1 MKLHS
6 VALICGLLFGPLSIA
21 TADDTVQ
28 TVQMRIL
35 DASTKQL
42 VPARIY
48 IQHADGRWYFPKT
61 KGPNGSAIPYQRQLP
76 NRSEEMHTTVSA
88 DPLEVQLPP
97 GRYTVTVERGK
108 EYVTNSVAL
117 DVPAKGDIPP
127 LDIELVRWIH
137 MSQLGW
143 YSGDTHLH
151 RDLSEMPNLV
161 MAEDLNVAFPLS
173 HWITNADV
181 DPISGNRI
189 TSNQIKPGQAPP
201 KTIKPEPIL
210 VDPSHLVYPLN
221 TEYEIFSVQGK
232 QHTLGAFVVI
242 GHKTPFDIKVPAV
255 IPAAKWAH
263 REGGLIDLEKHSWP
277 WSLVIV
283 PIMQVDL
290 FELANNHCWR
300 TDFAF
305 GQWTIDAA
313 GDYMH
318 LEKDVKGLTEWGW
331 IDFGFQTYY
340 ALLNCGFRLQPTA
353 GTGAGVHPIP
363 AGFGRVYVQVDGDL
377 TYDKWM
383 HGLRSGRSFV
393 TTGPMLF
400 TTVNE
405 QPPGHVFEKA
415 QPGTMYRVRGSV
427 ESPHAVSRLEIVVN
441 GEVVKSIQP
450 KAVAISAGANLT
462 STFDETINVPG
473 SGWIAVRCFE
483 DVPNKRVRFAHSSPV
498 HIEVADQPIAPRR
511 AEIDYI
517 IRRVKEE
524 IARNRGILN
533 ADQLAEYEQALKIYE
548 TIAAGA
554 K

>member
-1 MKLHS
+1 MKRYCCF
-6 VALICGLLFGPLSIA
+6 ALICGLLFGPLLIA
-21 TADDTVQ
+21 RADEPAQSVQ
-28 TVQMRIL
+28 IRIL
-35 DASTKQL
+35 DAGTKQL
-42 VPARIY
+42 VAARIY
-48 IQHADGRWYFPKT
+48 IQRTDGRWFFPTT
-61 KGPNGSAIPYQRQLP
+61 KGAHGSAIPYQRQLP
-76 NRSEEMHTTVSA
+76 NGSEEMHTTVSA
-88 DPLEVQLPP
+88 DLIEVQLPP
-97 GRYTVTVERGK
+97 GHYRLTVERGK
-108 EYVTNSVAL
+108 EYLTRSVEL
-117 DVPAKGDIPP
+117 DVPAKGDAPS

-151 RDLSEMPNLV
+151 RDLSEMANLV
-161 MAEDLNVAFPLS
+161 MAEDLNLAFPLS
-173 HWITNADV
+173 HWITNAEV
-181 DPISGNRI
+181 DPVSGNRI
-189 TSNQIKPGQAPP
+189 PSNQIKPGQAQP
-201 KTIKPEPIL
+201 KPINPEPIL
-210 VDPSHLVYPLN
+210 IDASHLIYPLN

-242 GHKTPFDIKVPAV
+242 GHKTPFDIKVPTV
-255 IPAAKWAH
+255 TPVAKWTH

-290 FELANNHCWR
+290 FELANNHCWM
-300 TDFAF
+300 TNFAF
-305 GQWTIDAA
+305 RQWTIDAA

-318 LEKDVKGLTEWGW
+318 LEREAAGLTEWGW

-363 AGFGRVYVQVDGDL
+363 AGFGRVYVQINGDL
-377 TYDKWM
+377 SYEKWLR
-383 HGLRSGRSFV
+383 GLRAGRSFV

-405 QPPGHVFEKA
+405 QPPGHIFEKA
-415 QPGTMYRVRGSV
+415 QPGAQYRVQGRV
-427 ESPHAVSRLEIVVN
+427 ESPHAVSRVEIVVN
-441 GEVVKSIQP
+441 GEVVKTVEP
-450 KAVAISAGANLT
+450 KTNPTAGASMQ
-462 STFDETINVPG
+462 STFDETVSVPG

-483 DVPNKRVRFAHSSPV
+483 DVPNRRVRFAHSSPV
-498 HIEVADQPIAPRR
+498 HIEVANQPVAPRR

-524 IARNRGILN
+524 IARNRGILT
-533 ADQLAEYEQALKIYE
+533 ADQLAEYERALKIYE
-548 TIAAGA
+548 EIGTRA